1 MDMIYESSSLND
13 VYIETV
19 VHDIRP
25 GSLTIDFESIFH
37 QAVNPDRPFREEFRT
52 FMEEQVATGSIGELP
67 IVPFTLHV
75 YNNETTTEV
84 LTTSGLS
91 STVGTTK
98 VSITKEIPATTGTR
112 PTTPEMSTTTG
123 TPTIVSATTDTP
135 TTTVSTTTDTPT
147 TTEVSTTT
155 DTPTTTEMSTTT
167 DTPTTTESTTTTVTT
182 TDSPTTTVTTTTD
195 TPTTTEM
202 SATTDGP
209 TTTEMST
216 TTDTPTTTVTTTT
229 DTPTT
234 TELSTTTDTPTTTEL
249 STTTDTPTTTE
260 LSTTTDTPTT
270 DTPTTTELL
279 TTTDTPTT
287 TEMSTPETPVLHCHR
302 YEYHD
307 FDYRVRMK
315 RGSNR
320 RRVACKRLYGEGD
333 YPFPNLFYCFEKIDE
348 PGPVNLTNGKVCP
361 DNETVLFLDYCD
373 YLYLDH
379 GCDSEEAFNA
389 SCPSVDDLYD
399 ILNETFGTG
408 EPPFYFPYPY
418 FIECLT
424 NIETSGFILT
434 NGFECPVS
442 DELHWLAIC
451 YEFHSGSDFIADYGD
466 MVDVCD
472 GSEQCPS
479 FYTLSGNFS
488 STFGGALIDGEDGGC
503 GCGRKRRRRSIDD
516 SSHHHHHRSKRSNG
530 GHKRNKNHR
539 ECYSD
544 FPFPR
549 FLYCYFNNISDSAVI
564 HTYGFVCPAFDYDFY
579 YQCDGIYLG
588 AYADDEL
595 VCPCWDSFNSLL
607 NATFGTEA
615 PPDCLC
621 HDLSEFGD
629 MAKEGSVR
637 ELPYTDRCGFVDDF
651 PFPRFICCLLDL
663 YNRSLPFSNIS
674 TDGFVC
680 PDEETL
686 LYFEVCLDVLTI
698 GKDHPDDWNTTCPC
712 AQQLYQEFNATFGT
726 GFPPNFEEELNRGCI
741 CYLNESYDGER
752 FDELDHALDT
762 LIGCSEEMD
771 SCSQPSSELPY
782 FDECLEFFFGDFEEP
797 TMQCP
802 TQTEFLDDLISW
814 ASAPPPPNP

>member
-1 MDMIYESSSLND
+1 
-13 VYIETV
+13 
-19 VHDIRP
+19 
-25 GSLTIDFESIFH
+25 
-37 QAVNPDRPFREEFRT
+37 
-52 FMEEQVATGSIGELP
+52 
-67 IVPFTLHV
+67 
-75 YNNETTTEV
+75 
-84 LTTSGLS
+84 
-91 STVGTTK
+91 
-98 VSITKEIPATTGTR
+98 
-112 PTTPEMSTTTG
+112 
-123 TPTIVSATTDTP
+123 
-135 TTTVSTTTDTPT
+135 
-147 TTEVSTTT
+147 
-155 DTPTTTEMSTTT
+155 
-167 DTPTTTESTTTTVTT
+167 
-182 TDSPTTTVTTTTD
+182 
-195 TPTTTEM
+195 
-202 SATTDGP
+202 
-209 TTTEMST
+209 
-216 TTDTPTTTVTTTT
+216 
-229 DTPTT
+229 
-234 TELSTTTDTPTTTEL
+234 
-249 STTTDTPTTTE
+249 
-260 LSTTTDTPTT
+260 
-270 DTPTTTELL
+270 
-279 TTTDTPTT
+279 
-287 TEMSTPETPVLHCHR
+287 
-302 YEYHD
+302 
-307 FDYRVRMK
+307 MK

-320 RRVACKRLYGEGD
+320 RRVACKRLYGKGD
-333 YPFPNLFYCFEKIDE
+333 FPFPNFFYCIEKIDE

-361 DNETVLFLDYCD
+361 DNETLLFLDYCD
-373 YLYLDH
+373 YLYFEH

-418 FIECLT
+418 FIECLN
-424 NIETSGFILT
+424 NIETSGFNLT
-434 NGFECPVS
+434 NGFECPDS

-451 YEFHSGSDFIADYGD
+451 YEFHSGSNFIADYGD
-466 MVDVCD
+466 MAEVCD
-472 GSEQCPS
+472 GSGQCPS
-479 FYTLSGNFS
+479 FYTLSEILS
-488 STFGGALIDGEDGGC
+488 LTFEGEDGGC

-516 SSHHHHHRSKRSNG
+516 SSHHHHRSKRSNG

-579 YQCDGIYLG
+579 YQCGGIYSG

-621 HDLSEFGD
+621 HDVSEFGD
-629 MAKEGSVR
+629 MVKEGSVR

-674 TDGFVC
+674 TDVFVC

-712 AQQLYQEFNATFGT
+712 AQPFYQEFNTTFAT
-726 GFPPNFEEELNRGCI
+726 GFPSNFEEELNRGCI
-741 CYLNESYDGER
+741 CYLNESYDGEK
-752 FDELDHALDT
+752 FDQLDHALDT

-771 SCSQPSSELPY
+771 SCSQPSSKLPY

-797 TMQCP
+797 TMQCQ
-802 TQTEFLDDLISW
+802 TQTDFLDELISW
-814 ASAPPPPNP
+814 ASAPPPP